1 MKYLQKKAE
10 TVDFQTATSTSVHS
24 MRPPTLTKLYPL
36 LIVTLLGPCGRT
48 LPTSSEPLTSAS
60 NGNSGPATSD
70 LRARALD
77 NWYTCFD
84 GKATDHRRARF
95 NDCAR
100 AAAQLPNLIEPSTFH
115 RGGDAGTDPYALPT
129 TKVHNSCQIKV
140 DLRFGRPDESSWV
153 AINVALSKIMAACSG
168 GYGAYETTG
177 GEILAGKGNFIL
189 VTVEK
194 TTRAAALALGTSQN
208 STAAVDE

>member
-1 MKYLQKKAE
+1 
-10 TVDFQTATSTSVHS
+10 
-24 MRPPTLTKLYPL
+24 MRPATLSKLYPL
-36 LIVTLLGPCGRT
+36 LIVTILGACCRT
-48 LPTSSEPLTSAS
+48 LPTLSEPSSWAS
-60 NGNSGPATSD
+60 SRDSSPATSD
-70 LRARALD
+70 LRARAVD

-84 GKATDHRRARF
+84 AKGTDHRRARF

-177 GEILAGKGNFIL
+177 GEILAGNGNFIM

-194 TTRAAALALGTSQN
+194 ATRAAVLALGASQN
-208 STAAVDE
+208 STAVVDE